1 MFFSRAIRT
10 NPDLSLNTS
19 WYSLFFND
27 FWGTPLKS
35 SNTHGSYRPIT
46 VVSFRLNNLLHG
58 LSPFGFHAF
67 NIVLHSFA
75 TFLFMKF
82 SAQIFN
88 YRKRITLISGA
99 LFACHPIHVESIA
112 SIVGRADVG
121 AAIFFILSIMSY
133 IKFCKYSD
141 NSGQTNTF
149 YLYSSL
155 SLATLSML
163 TKEHGITAL
172 PVCAVYHLFIHY
184 KLFPLTPEN
193 IYAVITQV
201 SYCLNIF
208 VIKLIFDTFFKTEA
222 TLQIPEKRINTFS
235 FKCFRFDCT

>member
-1 MFFSRAIRT
+1 M
-10 NPDLSLNTS
+10 
-19 WYSLFFND
+19 
-27 FWGTPLKS
+27 KS

-67 NIVLHSFA
+67 NIVLHSLA
-75 TFLFMKF
+75 TFLFTKF

-88 YRKRITLISGA
+88 YRKRITLISGS

-133 IKFCKYSD
+133 IKFCKNSD
-141 NSGQTNTF
+141 NNGKADN
-149 YLYSSL
+149 YCLYL
-155 SLATLSML
+155 SLLLASLSML

-172 PVCAVYHLFIHY
+172 GVCAVYHLFIHY
-184 KLFPLTPEN
+184 KLFPLN
-193 IYAVITQV
+193 FQIIYAIITEV
-201 SYCLNIF
+201 SY
-208 VIKLIFDTFFKTEA
+208 
-222 TLQIPEKRINTFS
+222 
-235 FKCFRFDCT
+235 

>member
-1 MFFSRAIRT
+1 MFFTDQMCICSRAIRT
-10 NPDLSLNTS
+10 NSELQASTP
-19 WYSLFFND
+19 WYNLFFND
-27 FWGTPLKS
+27 FCGTPLRS

-46 VVSFRLNNLLHG
+46 VWSFRVNNALHG
-58 LSPFGFHAF
+58 LWPTGFHAV
-67 NIVLHSFA
+67 NILLHSLA

-121 AAIFFILSIMSY
+121 AAIFFILSVMSY

-141 NSGQTNTF
+141 NNERTHNS
-149 YLYSSL
+149 YLYCSL
-155 SLATLSML
+155 LLATLSML

-172 PVCAVYHLFIHY
+172 GVCGVYHVFIHY
-184 KLFPLTPEN
+184 KLFPMTPET
-193 IYAVITQV
+193 IYIILSEV
-201 SYCLNIF
+201 SY
-208 VIKLIFDTFFKTEA
+208 
-222 TLQIPEKRINTFS
+222 
-235 FKCFRFDCT
+235 